1 VAISIGSAVGAGFN
15 LISRRPVSVIAWGF
29 FLYFSIVLLFALG
42 IVVVGVSVFGKLSS
56 LNGMTD
62 PTQVSQAMVGVLLAL
77 WPALVIVAIGALL
90 IGAVVQGA
98 VYRAI
103 LMPEEKGFFSL
114 RLGGREMALVLLSL
128 LIFVMAIVFEGLSIV
143 LIGGVFYLATRIG
156 NFVGPLLAVLF
167 CIFYA
172 LAFMWVALRFSM
184 AGPMTFAEGR
194 VRFFGSWALTR
205 GNGWSLFGLA
215 WVMVLVFIGVSIASG
230 IVGGIVNLIFGG
242 GMSALLMGSSGA
254 SSNPDSAAQF
264 AAHWPVLL
272 LAAIPSLLLNA
283 VIQGL
288 TQAIAQG
295 PWVDVY
301 RQLKGAP
308 DVSHAFT

>member
-1 VAISIGSAVGAGFN
+1 VSISIGSAVGAGFN
-15 LISRRPVSVIAWGF
+15 LIGRRPLSVIAWGF
-29 FLYFSIVLLFALG
+29 FLYFTIVLLFALS
-42 IVVVGVSVFGKLSS
+42 VVVIGFSVFGKLQQ

-62 PTQVSQAMVGVLLAL
+62 PTQVSQTLLQVLLAM
-77 WPALVIVAIGALL
+77 WPALVIVSIGALL

-103 LMPEEKGFFSL
+103 LMPEDKGLFSL

-128 LIFVMAIVFEGLSIV
+128 LVFVVVIVVYALSIV
-143 LIGGVFYLATRIG
+143 LIGVLAYVAARIG
-156 NFVGPLLAVLF
+156 SSVGPLLLVLF

-172 LAFMWVALRFSM
+172 LAMMWLALRFAM

-215 WVMVLVFIGVSIASG
+215 WVMLLVLIGITIASA
-230 IVGGIVNLIFGG
+230 IIGGIVNIVFGG
-242 GMSALLMGSSGA
+242 GVSALLMGSSGA
-254 SSNPDSAAQF
+254 SSSPDAAAQF
-264 AAHWPVLL
+264 AAHWPMLL
-272 LAAIPSLLLNA
+272 LAAVPSLVLNA
-283 VIQGL
+283 VMQGL
-288 TQAIAQG
+288 TQAIFQG

-301 RQLKGAP
+301 RQLRGAP